1 MFNRLFRS
9 TKRWISNSLE
19 NALEESYQRALT
31 IKKIE
36 DEHFKGQKIS
46 FQNCDY
52 GESVWAYFQSE
63 LKSNLRVIKVKI
75 NQFKTSKS
83 IHTFLSSKSKNS
95 HYNYNNSGDYN
106 FEYEQEIILEKLNF
120 IDQILDKYNADYYET
135 SSVKIE
141 SNSPNQNIN
150 NNPSLAKQKNIQKQ
164 DKNDNNFESSL
175 ETVSDKTSVLPRS
188 FLRTI
193 DRIKQEIDPKSSE
206 SEQDVLN
213 KFRKSKY
220 KTAIS
225 IKFLLLLIIVPL
237 LVHNVAKIALGKVF
251 IDPYFS
257 HHEEIVFI
265 NQDLQEEALIELKN
279 FEENLNL
286 KVMLGIIPKLSIEEK
301 EHEIKAKAQELGEE
315 YRRQSANAIKNIFAD
330 IFSLIAFGI
339 VIYFS
344 KRELQILKSF
354 IDETVY
360 GLSDSA
366 KAFLIILF
374 TDMFVGFHSP
384 HGWEVILESISRHFG
399 LPENRDFNF
408 LFIAT
413 FPVILDTVLK
423 YWIFRYL
430 NRISPSAVA
439 TYKNM
444 NES

>member
-19 NALEESYQRALT
+19 NALEEAYQRALT

-75 NQFKTSKS
+75 NQFKTNKS

-95 HYNYNNSGDYN
+95 HYNYNHSGDYN

-135 SSVKIE
+135 SSVKID

-257 HHEEIVFI
+257 RHEEIVFI

-286 KVMLGIIPKLSIEEK
+286 KMMLGIIPELSIEEK

-315 YRRQSANAIKNIFAD
+315 YRRESANAIKNIFAD
-330 IFSLIAFGI
+330 VFSLIAFGI

-354 IDETVY
+354 IDETIY

>member
-9 TKRWISNSLE
+9 TKRWINNSSE
-19 NALEESYQRALT
+19 NALEEAYQRALM

-36 DEHFKGQKIS
+36 EEHFKGQKIS

-52 GESVWAYFQSE
+52 GESVWSYFNNE
-63 LKSNLRVIKVKI
+63 LTSHLRVIKLKI
-75 NQFKTSKS
+75 NQFKTNKS
-83 IHTFLSSKSKNS
+83 IQNFLSSNTKNTNHQYS
-95 HYNYNNSGDYN
+95 GEYNL
-106 FEYEQEIILEKLNF
+106 EYEQGIILEKLSF
-120 IDQILDKYNADYYET
+120 IDKILDKYNPEYYQT
-135 SSVKIE
+135 SS
-141 SNSPNQNIN
+141 QNIEKNIDKSKNKN
-150 NNPSLAKQKNIQKQ
+150 NASLAKQKVTNNN
-164 DKNDNNFESSL
+164 NDNIEPNL

-193 DRIKQEIDPKSSE
+193 DRIKQEIDPQSSE
-206 SEQDVLN
+206 TEQDVLN

-220 KTAIS
+220 KTAVS

-251 IDPYFS
+251 VDPYFRQ
-257 HHEEIVFI
+257 HEEIVFI
-265 NQDLQEEALIELKN
+265 NQDLQEEALMELKT

-286 KVMLGIIPKLSIEEK
+286 KVMLGIIPELSSEEK
-301 EHEIKAKAQELGEE
+301 EKQIKEKAKELGEE
-315 YRRQSANAIKNIFAD
+315 YRRASANAIKNIFAD
-330 IFSLIAFGI
+330 IFSLTAFGM

-354 IDETVY
+354 IDETIY

-384 HGWEVILESISRHFG
+384 HGWEVILESVSRHFG

>member
-1 MFNRLFRS
+1 M
-9 TKRWISNSLE
+9 
-19 NALEESYQRALT
+19 
-31 IKKIE
+31 
-36 DEHFKGQKIS
+36 
-46 FQNCDY
+46 
-52 GESVWAYFQSE
+52 
-63 LKSNLRVIKVKI
+63 
-75 NQFKTSKS
+75 
-83 IHTFLSSKSKNS
+83 
-95 HYNYNNSGDYN
+95 
-106 FEYEQEIILEKLNF
+106 
-120 IDQILDKYNADYYET
+120 
-135 SSVKIE
+135 
-141 SNSPNQNIN
+141 
-150 NNPSLAKQKNIQKQ
+150 
-164 DKNDNNFESSL
+164 

-213 KFRKSKY
+213 RFRKSKY

-257 HHEEIVFI
+257 RHEEIVFI

-286 KVMLGIIPKLSIEEK
+286 KVMLGIIPELSIEEK

-315 YRRQSANAIKNIFAD
+315 YRRESANAIKNIFAD
-330 IFSLIAFGI
+330 VFSLIAFGI

-354 IDETVY
+354 IDETIY

-384 HGWEVILESISRHFG
+384 PRLGS
-399 LPENRDFNF
+399 NF
-408 LFIAT
+408 R
-413 FPVILDTVLK
+413 K
-423 YWIFRYL
+423 Y
-430 NRISPSAVA
+430 
-439 TYKNM
+439 
-444 NES
+444 